1 MIALAMPSVAKT
13 RIGDRTFGR
22 ICLRTMRYCV
32 VQAGD
37 DYELAFLQC
46 RDIAAHGTL
55 QGCHCDAASTRED
68 ELAWPR
74 ALRGAGRLGGAGF
87 AVPEEEGTGP
97 LPGGDPTGTRSLNR
111 ASRVWAHS
119 PDRHPRA
126 GLDQASFRWPT
137 VRPWTEAGCP
147 AADQKRTFPEMG
159 RQAPERNLDCDGP
172 AGSCLASM
180 PRPVT
185 CAGISA

>member
-22 ICLRTMRYCV
+22 ICLRTMRCCV
-32 VQAGD
+32 VRAGD

-87 AVPEEEGTGP
+87 AVPEPCKPCLGALAGSTPAGRTGSGVIQVADGSAMDRSGM
-97 LPGGDPTGTRSLNR
+97 PGGGPEADLPAPAPLRSATPGPFRSEGGAR
-111 ASRVWAHS
+111 AEE
-119 PDRHPRA
+119 RA
-126 GLDQASFRWPT
+126 RRCAFRAL
-137 VRPWTEAGCP
+137 RPP
-147 AADQKRTFPEMG
+147 
-159 RQAPERNLDCDGP
+159 
-172 AGSCLASM
+172 
-180 PRPVT
+180 
-185 CAGISA
+185 